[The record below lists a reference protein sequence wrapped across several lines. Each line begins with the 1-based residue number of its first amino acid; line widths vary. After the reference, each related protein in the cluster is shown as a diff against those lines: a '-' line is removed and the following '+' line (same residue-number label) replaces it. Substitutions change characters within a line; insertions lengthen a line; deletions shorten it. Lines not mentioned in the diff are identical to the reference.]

1 VILLAIVGLILLGG
15 AIGLATWAFVLPRSR
30 TALRLQEL
38 EAYGFSS
45 PASATA
51 PALGDGEHSAPLS
64 TLAKRLGELVGRYM
78 GGVSD
83 EHVRKHL
90 IAAGMYDTSPRT
102 VLGYRLLS
110 VVVFGLL
117 GLALKVIPGTLG
129 QLAVGVL
136 MAYIGWRVP
145 IILLERR
152 AKRRMNEIDLKLPD
166 VIDQIVITLEAGIGF
181 GSSMQLAAEQLAG
194 PLGVELRLTLQEQR
208 MGLAMRSALKNLLER
223 VDTPNVRTFVR
234 AVVQGDALGVSIG
247 TVMRNLAIEM
257 RKTRRQQAEE
267 RAQRAPVK
275 LLFPLIFLIF
285 PSLGVVLLGP
295 AIIEITKVLGS

>member
-1 VILLAIVGLILLGG
+1 MILLAILALVLLGG
-15 AIGLATWAFVLPRSR
+15 AIGLAAWAFVLPRSR
-30 TALRLQEL
+30 TAVRLQEI
-38 EAYGFSS
+38 EAYGF
-45 PASATA
+45 A
-51 PALGDGEHSAPLS
+51 PAAPAAAAFGESEEPAALTNLARRLGDI
-64 TLAKRLGELVGRYM
+64 VGRYM
-78 GGVSD
+78 GGVSE
-83 EHVRKHL
+83 EHIRKHL
-90 IAAGMYDTSPRT
+90 VAAGMYETSPRT

-110 VVVFGLL
+110 CVLFGVL
-117 GLALKVIPGTLG
+117 GLALNVLPGIVG
-129 QLAVGVL
+129 HIGVAVLV
-136 MAYIGWRVP
+136 AYIGWRVP
-145 IILLERR
+145 IILIERR
-152 AKRRMNEIDLKLPD
+152 AKRRTNEIDLKLPD
-166 VIDQIVITLEAGIGF
+166 VIDQIVITLEAGVGF
-181 GSSMQLAAEQLAG
+181 GGSMQLAAEQLGG

-208 MGLAMRSALKNLLER
+208 MGLGMRSALKNLLER

-275 LLFPLIFLIF
+275 LLFPLVFLIF